1 MFSYI
6 FRRIFILIPTL
17 ILITFISFWIIQ
29 LPPGDYLTTYV
40 AQMRAMG
47 DKVDVEM
54 IEIFRKDLG
63 LDKPMIVQYGIW
75 MKGIITEGNF
85 GISFEW
91 KKPVT
96 DLIGQRVLL
105 TLVVSM
111 ISLLFTYLLAVPIG
125 IYSATHQYSAGD
137 FIATFIGFIGLALPN
152 FLLAILMMYFTFKH
166 TGQLLS
172 GLFSQQYVDAAWSL
186 AKVGDLMKHLVIPV
200 IVIGTS
206 GTCSL
211 IRVIRG
217 QMLDEI
223 RKQYVVTA
231 RAKGVS
237 EVKLLWKYPVR
248 AAMNPVVST
257 LGWSLTTIFSG
268 ATITSIV
275 LNLPTQGSQLYRA
288 LTSQDMYL
296 AGSLLM
302 ILAFLT
308 VLGTLISDV
317 LLAWLDPRIRA
328 GRMEK

>member
-17 ILITFISFWIIQ
+17 ILISFISFWIIQ
-29 LPPGDYLTTYV
+29 LPPGDFLTTYV
-40 AQMRAMG
+40 AQMREMG
-47 DKVDVEM
+47 DKVDMEI
-54 IEIFRKDLG
+54 IESFREDLG
-63 LDKPMIVQYGIW
+63 LDKPLIVQYGKW
-75 MKGIITEGNF
+75 MKGIITEGDF

-91 KKPVT
+91 NKPVS

-105 TLVVSM
+105 TLVVSI
-111 ISLLFTYLLAVPIG
+111 ISLLFTYLLSVPIG
-125 IYSATHQYSAGD
+125 IYSATHQYSVGD
-137 FIATFIGFIGLALPN
+137 FIATFVGFIGLALPN

-166 TGQLLS
+166 TGTLLS
-172 GLFSQQYVDAAWSL
+172 GLFSQQYVDAVWSF
-186 AKVGDLMKHLVIPV
+186 AKVGDFMKHLVIPV
-200 IVIGTS
+200 VVIGTS

-211 IRVIRG
+211 IRIIRG

-237 EVKLLWKYPVR
+237 ETKLLWKYPVR

-257 LGWSLTTIFSG
+257 LGWSLTSIFSG

-275 LNLPTQGSQLYRA
+275 LNLPTQGSQLFRA